1 MSFTLKCRTRIVASM
16 PTSRVTTRFRVR
28 IPREVREGEVKPG
41 EVVSVEALSGDEI
54 LVKRYPHTS
63 TPLET
68 LIGTKP
74 ASRRVPV
81 EELEERME
89 SRPWRHAEPI

>member
-1 MSFTLKCRTRIVASM
+1 VRLAYRIPYTLKYRTAMVVAM
-16 PTSRVTTRFRVR
+16 PRSRVTAKFQVT
-28 IPREVREGEVKPG
+28 IPREVREKVEVRPG

-54 LVKRYPHTS
+54 LVRRYPRTS
-63 TPLET
+63 DPLET

-81 EELEERME
+81 EELEEQME
-89 SRPWRHAEPI
+89 SR